1 MSASSFEIW
10 GNSLYSMCRA
20 SGSCGEVG
28 DWDQQV
34 WVTESQ
40 LPVGQKEER
49 NNSFLSM
56 IACFRFYTE
65 FYFQYTTEARE
76 KGEEG
81 P

>member
-1 MSASSFEIW
+1 MIASSFEIW
-10 GNSLYSMCRA
+10 GNSLYSMCRP
-20 SGSCGEVG
+20 SGGCGEVG
-28 DWDQQV
+28 DWNQQV
-34 WVTESQ
+34 WVTES
-40 LPVGQKEER
+40 QKEER